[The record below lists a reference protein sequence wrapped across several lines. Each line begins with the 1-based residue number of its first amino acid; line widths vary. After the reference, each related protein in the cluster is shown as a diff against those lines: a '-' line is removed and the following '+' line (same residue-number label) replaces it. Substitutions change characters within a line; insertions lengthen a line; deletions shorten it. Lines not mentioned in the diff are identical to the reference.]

1 MKIVHVCL
9 SMGYT
14 EGLNYQ
20 ENVIIKYQAGDG
32 HDVTLITTDHCFH
45 EGEWGLC
52 QTESDYIN
60 PDGVH
65 IIRLPFAFRIPYKI
79 NKQIG
84 IFKGFYPLL
93 EQIQPDVIF
102 VHNLQF
108 QDIRKVA
115 KYKKHHPEVKV
126 NADNHS
132 DFNNSARTWISRNL
146 LYRFWWGPC
155 ARKIEPYF
163 DRFFGVT
170 PARIDFMYKVY
181 GIPKGKTDL
190 LVMGADDELLQKAE
204 NPQVR
209 KEIRDQDHI
218 KESDFLVVTGG
229 KIDHNKTQ
237 TLLLMEAVRNMKED
251 RLRLV
256 VFGSVEEELK
266 EPFFRLCDGKKIQY
280 TGWATA
286 EQAYQY
292 FSAADLV
299 VFPGLHSVYW
309 EQVVAQGLPMLCK
322 YMEGMTHVDIG
333 GNVRFLMEDSTA
345 LIQKELTSLLEQP
358 EVYHNMKKAAMSAKR
373 KDFSYREIA
382 RKCIR

>member
-65 IIRLPFAFRIPYKI
+65 IIRLPFAFPIPYKL

-93 EQIQPDVIF
+93 EKIRPDVIF

-190 LVMGADDELLQKAE
+190 LVMGADDELLEKVE
-204 NPQVR
+204 NPEVR
-209 KEIRDQDHI
+209 EEIRGQYHI
-218 KESDFLVVTGG
+218 KENDFLVVTGG

-309 EQVVAQGLPMLCK
+309 EQVVAQGIPMLCK

-345 LIQKELTSLLEQP
+345 LIQKELTGLLEQP
-358 EVYHNMKKAAMSAKR
+358 EVYHNMKKAAMSTKR

>member
-20 ENVIIKYQAGDG
+20 ENVIIKYQAKDG

-45 EGEWGLC
+45 EGEWGVC

-65 IIRLPFAFRIPYKI
+65 IIRLPFAFPLPYKL

-84 IFKGFYPLL
+84 VFKGFYSLL
-93 EQIQPDVIF
+93 EKIQPDVIF

-115 KYKKHHPEVKV
+115 KYKKHHPKVKV

-132 DFNNSARTWISRNL
+132 DFNNSARTWISKNIF
-146 LYRFWWGPC
+146 YRFWWRPC
-155 ARKIEPYF
+155 VRKIEPYF

-170 PARIDFMYKVY
+170 PARIDFIYKVY
-181 GIPKGKTDL
+181 RIPKEKTDL
-190 LVMGADDELLQKAE
+190 LVMGADDELLEKVKNSE
-204 NPQVR
+204 VR
-209 KEIRDQDHI
+209 KTIRSQYHI
-218 KESDFLVVTGG
+218 KENDFLVVTGG
-229 KIDHNKTQ
+229 KIDNHKTQ
-237 TLLLMEAVRNMKED
+237 TLLLMEAVRNINDD
-251 RLRLV
+251 RIRLV
-256 VFGSVEEELK
+256 VFGSVEEELE
-266 EPFFRLCDGKKIQY
+266 EPFFKLCDGRKIQY
-280 TGWATA
+280 IGWATA
-286 EQAYQY
+286 EQSYQY
-292 FSAADLV
+292 FSAANLV

-309 EQVVAQGLPMLCK
+309 EQVVAQGIPMLCK

-333 GNVRFLMEDSTA
+333 GNVRFLVDDSA
-345 LIQKELTSLLEQP
+345 DSIQKELTFLLEQP
-358 EVYHNMKKAAMSAKR
+358 EVYQNMKKAAMSTKR
-373 KDFSYREIA
+373 NDFSYKEIA

>member
-32 HDVTLITTDHCFH
+32 HDVTLITTDHCYH

-65 IIRLPFAFRIPYKI
+65 IIRLPFAFPIPYKI

-132 DFNNSARTWISRNL
+132 DFNNSARTWVSKNL
-146 LYRFWWGPC
+146 FYRFWWGPC

-170 PARIDFMYKVY
+170 PARMDFMYKVY
-181 GIPKGKTDL
+181 GIPKEKTDL

-204 NPQVR
+204 NPQIR
-209 KEIRDQDHI
+209 KEIRDQYHI

-237 TLLLMEAVRNMKED
+237 TLLLMEAVRNINED
-251 RLRLV
+251 RIRLV

-266 EPFFRLCDGKKIQY
+266 EPFFQLCDGTKIQY

-309 EQVVAQGLPMLCK
+309 EQVVAQGIPMLCK

-345 LIQKELTSLLEQP
+345 SIQKELTDLLEQP
-358 EVYHNMKKAAMSAKR
+358 EVYQNMKKAARSEKR
-373 KDFSYREIA
+373 KDFSYKEIA